1 LRVISWN
8 IKRST
13 AAIDFA
19 FDELKAD
26 VLLAQECNL
35 LTHPNLESVGHFI
48 SERWVS
54 HKWGNV
60 IFSKLPLQAIELN
73 SEYKGSLTVASVP
86 SELGKL
92 ALINIYG
99 LFEPVMPGSR
109 LKNVNPGL
117 HRKLS
122 DLTPMLWNRVKY
134 GFDGFL
140 LMGDLNHDRRMDTLP
155 SFKRKG
161 AFPAQRLMERI
172 EDFQMTDLL
181 LRDYPE
187 YVQTYRAVRG
197 NFPWQL
203 DHAFASTKHS
213 KRIRSTVFNSSEIE
227 SLSDHNPVVVDIF

>member
-1 LRVISWN
+1 MRVISWN

-35 LTHPNLESVGHFI
+35 LTHPDLESEGAFI
-48 SERWVS
+48 SERWVR
-54 HKWGNV
+54 HRWGNV
-60 IFSKLPLQAIELN
+60 IFSKLPLQAVELS
-73 SEYKGSLTVASVP
+73 SEYIGSLTVASVP
-86 SELGKL
+86 SELGNL

-109 LKNVNPGL
+109 VKSVNPGL

-122 DLTPMLWNRVKY
+122 DLTPMLWNRVKH

-140 LMGDLNHDRRMDTLP
+140 LMGDLNHDRRMDTLR

-181 LRDYPE
+181 LRDYPDF
-187 YVQTYRAVRG
+187 VQTYRAVRG
-197 NFPWQL
+197 DFPWQL
-203 DHAFASTKHS
+203 DHAFASTRMAGRMKVEVV
-213 KRIRSTVFNSSEIE
+213 TNAGIE
-227 SLSDHNPVVVDIF
+227 QLSDHSPVVVDIA